1 MTEQHGNKALVRC
14 PECRFTW
21 IISATHNHTTACPYC
36 ASRWKVDR
44 LRTIE
49 SGFESS
55 VLRHKRGRVNA
66 ELIGEL
72 SGWHRQQEES
82 TFAERVAEISRPLH
96 RDTLAEAVAS
106 SPILS
111 DAFEDGNK
119 SQPLLSGLW
128 SDEAEE
134 YLSNRTGP
142 EARESECTDAAEFLM
157 GGENLFPWADDPTGN
172 EKTKLV
178 TVAATLGDS
187 PTDWVPFHRV
197 LEAAFDDGSRTH
209 YDRSDRL
216 AEQYPDLWQKRETE
230 STYVEVRPTS
240 EAVYLIRACNPE
252 KPVPWRE
259 SIRDVD
265 FDGNPLPLQRFS
277 ETVGANRGFGQGL
290 TDNQYGLGL
299 NLLADHR
306 STLID
311 EVGDAKTLTSGAKV
325 IVQRFASASR
335 AQDVGKVYD
344 RVADELEKRFD
355 WAVVLTLT
363 LPRAVADSALHSY
376 VVIADAWRTYRN
388 RLSFDPADPE
398 KPSRPGYVP
407 LYLWVQEPHRDGWA
421 HRHVIFGGERRLM
434 DADDVRR
441 DWAECLDIP
450 DCVDVT
456 PWIRVGTIQLAEG
469 WHVVDSEDA
478 GPSALA
484 PANASTP
491 AVADGGAVV
500 PAQYR
505 DAGGLRPYYR
515 KAMTRLVKLASLEVR
530 ELREC
535 ADRLMTPSLEPEDKD
550 RELARLSFMWAAEAR
565 FTGAS
570 DRLRGNHAQ

>member
-1 MTEQHGNKALVRC
+1 MTEQHGKKVLVGC

-21 IISATHNHTTACPYC
+21 IVSAAHNHTTACPSC
-36 ASRWKVDR
+36 GSRWKVDR

-49 SGFESS
+49 SGDESS

-66 ELIGEL
+66 ERIDEL
-72 SGWHRQQEES
+72 SGWKRQQEDS
-82 TFAERVAEISRPLH
+82 TFAERVAGISRPPY
-96 RDTLAEAVAS
+96 RDAFADAVAS
-106 SPILS
+106 RPILS
-111 DAFEDGNK
+111 DSFDDGNK
-119 SQPLLSGLW
+119 SQPLFSDLW

-134 YLSNRTGP
+134 CLSNRGP
-142 EARESECTDAAEFLM
+142 ETRESECTGAAEFLM
-157 GGENLFPWADDPTGN
+157 GGENLFPWSDDPTGD
-172 EKTKLV
+172 EKTRLV
-178 TVAATLGDS
+178 MVAATLGDS
-187 PTDWVPFHRV
+187 PTDWVPFYRV
-197 LEAAFDDGSRTH
+197 LEAAFDDGSQTYYGH
-209 YDRSDRL
+209 SDRL
-216 AEQYPDLWQKRETE
+216 AEQYPDLWQKRQTE
-230 STYVEVRPTS
+230 SIYVEVRPTS

-252 KPVPWRE
+252 KPVPWRGA
-259 SIRDVD
+259 IRDVD
-265 FDGNPLPLQRFS
+265 FDGDPLPLQRFS

-290 TDNQYGLGL
+290 TDGQLGFAL

-311 EVGDAKTLTSGAKV
+311 EEGDAKTLTSGAKV

-335 AQDVGKVYD
+335 AQDVGEVYD
-344 RVADELEKRFD
+344 RVANEMERRFD

-376 VVIADAWRTYRN
+376 VVIADAWETYRH
-388 RLSFDPADPE
+388 RLPFDPADPE

-407 LYLWVQEPHRDGWA
+407 PYLWVQEPHRDGWA

-441 DWAECLDIP
+441 DWAECLHIP
-450 DCVDVT
+450 DCVDLT
-456 PWIRVGTIQLAEG
+456 PWIRVDTIQLAEG

-491 AVADGGAVV
+491 AVADGGAAV
-500 PAQYR
+500 PAQFR
-505 DAGGLRPYYR
+505 DAGGLRRYYR
-515 KAMTRLVKLASLEVR
+515 KGMTRLVEIASLEVG
-530 ELREC
+530 ELRER
-535 ADRLMTPSLEPEDKD
+535 ADRLMKPSLESLEQD

-570 DRLRGNHAQ
+570 DRLRRNHAQ